1 MPEAIYRSKSL
12 LGLKISEGES
22 ITIIAR
28 SMAARHGTGAVA
40 RSSNFNPQTQGRER
54 IIGNNVGV

>member
-12 LGLKISEGES
+12 LGIKVSEGES
-22 ITIIAR
+22 RTIIAR

-40 RSSNFNPQTQGRER
+40 QSSDFNPQTQGRDRE
-54 IIGNNVGV
+54 